1 MKVLRADGVENEE
14 MSPDFD
20 VTSGTKQGCVLAPLL
35 FIICIMFFATVMLS
49 GEAFQGCE
57 AGIRTDGDVLDS
69 R

>member
-1 MKVLRADGVENEE
+1 MKVLRAAVVENGE

-20 VTSGTKQGCVLAPLL
+20 VTSGTKQGCVSAPLL
-35 FIICIMFFATVMLS
+35 CIICIIFFAAVMLS